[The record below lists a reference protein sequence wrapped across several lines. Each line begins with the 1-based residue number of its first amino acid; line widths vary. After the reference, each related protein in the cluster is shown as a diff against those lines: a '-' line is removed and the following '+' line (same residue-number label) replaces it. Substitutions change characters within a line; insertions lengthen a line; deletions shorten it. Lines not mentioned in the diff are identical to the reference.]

1 MDPNQRGIPIDD
13 EEFSIELL
21 PEDFAQYDISFKI
34 IVIGDSSVG
43 KSCLTTQAVRNNFI
57 EFYQATVGF
66 EFLTFNLRI
75 NSNVVKLQIWDTCGQ
90 EVYKSL
96 ISNFYRNC
104 SLALIVY
111 AINNRNTFE
120 HAENW
125 LNDLKNQSN
134 PNVRVFLVG
143 NKSDLEKERTV
154 SKEEAEQFKEEKKLD
169 RFMETSAKTG
179 DNARNVMLQA
189 AKILYKDYLKAK
201 ESLGKNMEGSS
212 GNYIVYMDN
221 AKIIG
226 ATELDTFSISVTTEK
241 KCSDKKKLITNDK
254 VDLYSYC
261 LSEIFVSS
269 NDTTSELVD
278 MFSSNKITVQD
289 LYRDSEKTDN
299 DENGNRIYRMD
310 KYSVLVCNQST
321 SGDVIIGKKNMRFN
335 DVSCEERQEQ

>member
-1 MDPNQRGIPIDD
+1 MDPNQKGIPVED

-43 KSCLTTQAVRNNFI
+43 KSCLTTQAVRNNFM

-75 NSNVVKLQIWDTCGQ
+75 NNNVIKLQIWDTCGQ

-111 AINNRNTFE
+111 AINNRNSYE

-143 NKSDLEKERTV
+143 NKCDLESERTI
-154 SKEEAEQFKEEKKLD
+154 SKEEAEAFKNEKKLD
-169 RFMETSAKTG
+169 KFIETSAKTG
-179 DNARNVMLQA
+179 MNARNVMLEA
-189 AKILYKDYLKAK
+189 AKMLYKDYLKAK
-201 ESLGKNMEGSS
+201 ETFKNDNEGNTKGDKLERKKPENKTGKN
-212 GNYIVYMDN
+212 
-221 AKIIG
+221 
-226 ATELDTFSISVTTEK
+226 
-241 KCSDKKKLITNDK
+241 C
-254 VDLYSYC
+254 C
-261 LSEIFVSS
+261 
-269 NDTTSELVD
+269 
-278 MFSSNKITVQD
+278 
-289 LYRDSEKTDN
+289 
-299 DENGNRIYRMD
+299 
-310 KYSVLVCNQST
+310 
-321 SGDVIIGKKNMRFN
+321 
-335 DVSCEERQEQ
+335 

>member
-1 MDPNQRGIPIDD
+1 MDPNQKGIPVED

-43 KSCLTTQAVRNNFI
+43 KSCLTTQAVRNNFM

-75 NSNVVKLQIWDTCGQ
+75 NNNVIKLQIWDTCGQ

-111 AINNRNTFE
+111 AINNRNSYE

-143 NKSDLEKERTV
+143 NKCDLESERTI
-154 SKEEAEQFKEEKKLD
+154 SKEEGEAFKNEKKLD
-169 RFMETSAKTG
+169 KFIETSAKTG
-179 DNARNVMLQA
+179 TNARNVMLEA
-189 AKILYKDYLKAK
+189 AKMLYKDYLKAK
-201 ESLGKNMEGSS
+201 ETFKNDNEG
-212 GNYIVYMDN
+212 NN
-221 AKIIG
+221 
-226 ATELDTFSISVTTEK
+226 
-241 KCSDKKKLITNDK
+241 
-254 VDLYSYC
+254 
-261 LSEIFVSS
+261 IF
-269 NDTTSELVD
+269 D
-278 MFSSNKITVQD
+278 
-289 LYRDSEKTDN
+289 
-299 DENGNRIYRMD
+299 
-310 KYSVLVCNQST
+310 
-321 SGDVIIGKKNMRFN
+321 
-335 DVSCEERQEQ
+335 

>member
-143 NKSDLEKERTV
+143 NKSDLENERVV
-154 SKEEAEQFKEEKKLD
+154 SREDGEKFKEEKNLD
-169 RFMETSAKTG
+169 KFIETSAKTG
-179 DNARNVMLQA
+179 ENARNVLLEA
-189 AKILYKDYLKAK
+189 AKLLYKGYLKAK
-201 ESLGKNMEGSS
+201 NNLGDMK
-212 GNYIVYMDN
+212 DN
-221 AKIIG
+221 QKG
-226 ATELDTFSISVTTEK
+226 DRLEK
-241 KCSDKKKLITNDK
+241 KKQKNKGNKK
-254 VDLYSYC
+254 C
-261 LSEIFVSS
+261 
-269 NDTTSELVD
+269 
-278 MFSSNKITVQD
+278 
-289 LYRDSEKTDN
+289 
-299 DENGNRIYRMD
+299 
-310 KYSVLVCNQST
+310 C
-321 SGDVIIGKKNMRFN
+321 
-335 DVSCEERQEQ
+335 

>member
-1 MDPNQRGIPIDD
+1 MDPNQKGIPVEDD
-13 EEFSIELL
+13 EFTIELL

-43 KSCLTTQAVRNNFI
+43 KSCLTTQAVRNNFV

-111 AINNRNTFE
+111 AINNRDSFE

-143 NKSDLEKERTV
+143 NKSDLEQNRV
-154 SKEEAEQFKEEKKLD
+154 ISKEEGENFREQKKLD

-179 DNARNVMLQA
+179 DNARNVMLEA

-201 ESLGKNMEGSS
+201 QNLGNTDDDQKGDKLERKKPSNS
-212 GNYIVYMDN
+212 G
-221 AKIIG
+221 K
-226 ATELDTFSISVTTEK
+226 K
-241 KCSDKKKLITNDK
+241 KC
-254 VDLYSYC
+254 C
-261 LSEIFVSS
+261 
-269 NDTTSELVD
+269 
-278 MFSSNKITVQD
+278 
-289 LYRDSEKTDN
+289 
-299 DENGNRIYRMD
+299 
-310 KYSVLVCNQST
+310 
-321 SGDVIIGKKNMRFN
+321 
-335 DVSCEERQEQ
+335 

>member
-90 EVYKSL
+90 EVYRSL

-143 NKSDLEKERTV
+143 NKSDLESERTV

-169 RFMETSAKTG
+169 RFIETSAKTG
-179 DNARNVMLQA
+179 ENARSVMLEA

-201 ESLGKNMEGSS
+201 ENIGKGPTNDDNKGGDKLERKKPATS
-212 GNYIVYMDN
+212 G
-221 AKIIG
+221 G
-226 ATELDTFSISVTTEK
+226 K
-241 KCSDKKKLITNDK
+241 KC
-254 VDLYSYC
+254 C
-261 LSEIFVSS
+261 
-269 NDTTSELVD
+269 
-278 MFSSNKITVQD
+278 
-289 LYRDSEKTDN
+289 
-299 DENGNRIYRMD
+299 
-310 KYSVLVCNQST
+310 
-321 SGDVIIGKKNMRFN
+321 
-335 DVSCEERQEQ
+335 